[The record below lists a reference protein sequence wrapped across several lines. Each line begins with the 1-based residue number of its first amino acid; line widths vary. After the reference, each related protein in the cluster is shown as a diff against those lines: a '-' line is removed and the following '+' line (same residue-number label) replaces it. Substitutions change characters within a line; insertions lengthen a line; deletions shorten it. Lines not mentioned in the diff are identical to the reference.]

1 MAKKKKSV
9 NVINKADSIQQVGYV
24 SRDSEIQKRIEER
37 SKYIQGLLEDKTEDN
52 EE

>member
-1 MAKKKKSV
+1 MAKKKI
-9 NVINKADSIQQVGYV
+9 VISKPDRTQQVGYV

-37 SKYIQGLLEDKTEDN
+37 AKYFQGLLEDIKEEN